1 MIIDN
6 QGEEKKIIALFMDI
20 RGFSHMFEMLP
31 DEKVFMFTNRYFTKA
46 SEIIDQYM
54 GTLDNII
61 GDGILA
67 IWGKDSWEEKTPFF
81 AVRAALE
88 MRMALLRQNIQYKW
102 EAHFPLE
109 IGIGLGMGDALHC
122 FVGPP
127 GKTIDTFFG
136 MPVIRASRLGNLA
149 RHNSIFIDRT
159 TAKAVNKW
167 ARLGRL
173 QETPMQGLKKRI
185 VAFRVDGLMDFS
197 RKNGERRKTSFI
209 RYVFPEIVAM
219 VFKKD
224 GTRKPAILRNISPSG
239 AGIEIV
245 EKKNYDL
252 NEQDEIT
259 LDLKT
264 FKLPQC
270 TSIHGKIVQVR
281 PISEETDVERR
292 LSQVG
297 IEFIDVDPSTLNV
310 LKYLNI
316 A

>member
-1 MIIDN
+1 MILDN
-6 QGEEKKIIALFMDI
+6 QGEEKKIVALFMDI

-31 DEKVFMFTNRYFTKA
+31 AEKVFMFTNRYFKKA
-46 SEIIDQYM
+46 SEIIANYR

-67 IWGKDSWEEKTPFF
+67 IWGKEKWDDKMPFY
-81 AVRAALE
+81 AVRTALE

-102 EAHFPLE
+102 DAHFPLE
-109 IGIGLGMGDALHC
+109 IGVGVGMGEALHC

-136 MPVIRASRLGNLA
+136 MPVILASRLGDLA
-149 RHNSIFIDRT
+149 RHNSIFVDRT
-159 TAKAVNKW
+159 TTKAVNKW
-167 ARLGRL
+167 AKLSRL
-173 QETPMQGLKKRI
+173 QDISFPGLKKRI
-185 VAFRVDGLMDFS
+185 VSFKVDGLMDFS
-197 RKNGERRKTSFI
+197 RKTGERRKTSFV

-224 GTRKPAILRNISPSG
+224 GTRKPVLLRNISPSG

-245 EKKNYDL
+245 DKEDHDLSEK
-252 NEQDEIT
+252 EEII

-264 FKLPQC
+264 FKIPQC
-270 TSIHGKIVQVR
+270 TSINGRIVQVR
-281 PISEETDVERR
+281 PISDETDVERR

-297 IEFIDVDPSTLNV
+297 ISFTDVDPSTKNI
-310 LKYLNI
+310 LKHLNI